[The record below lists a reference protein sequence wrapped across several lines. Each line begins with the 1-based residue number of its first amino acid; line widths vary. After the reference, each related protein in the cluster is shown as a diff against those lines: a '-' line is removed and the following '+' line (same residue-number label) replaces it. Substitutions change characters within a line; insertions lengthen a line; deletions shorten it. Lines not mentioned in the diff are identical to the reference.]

1 MIKARFEDNIKDISY
16 VIKLFNY
23 IIKNNIVSDIK
34 LYIIGYGPSELL
46 YKT

>member
-34 LYIIGYGPSELL
+34 LYIIGMVHLNYCI
-46 YKT
+46 KT